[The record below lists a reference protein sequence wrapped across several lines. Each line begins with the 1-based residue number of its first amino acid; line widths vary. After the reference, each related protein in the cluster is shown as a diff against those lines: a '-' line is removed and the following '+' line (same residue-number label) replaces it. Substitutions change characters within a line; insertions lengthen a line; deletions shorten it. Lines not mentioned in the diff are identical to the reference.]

1 MGEGKVLP
9 MGQTLD
15 EFLGSNY
22 KKDFFDKFLGV
33 VYGAEFINIL
43 NLKCD

>member
-1 MGEGKVLP
+1 

-15 EFLGSNY
+15 EFFGSNY
-22 KKDFFDKFLGV
+22 EKDFLPFFDKFLGV